1 MQKFT
6 KNRKVTRCKMK
17 QLKLSTIEKIN
28 LLKYGYLE
36 IERDIFTIIIT
47 VDDYGEYEI
56 NVLNPYDVKKLAEEM
71 TSLAIH
77 LGKGDR

>member
-1 MQKFT
+1 
-6 KNRKVTRCKMK
+6 MK
-17 QLKLSTIEKIN
+17 QLKLNTIEKSF

-36 IERDIFTIIIT
+36 IERGIFTIIIT

-56 NVLNPYDVKKLAEEM
+56 SVLNPYDTEKLAEEM

-77 LGKGDR
+77 LGKR

>member
-1 MQKFT
+1 
-6 KNRKVTRCKMK
+6 MK
-17 QLKLSTIEKIN
+17 QLKLSTSEKIN

-47 VDDYGEYEI
+47 IDDYGEYEI
-56 NVLNPYDVKKLAEEM
+56 NVLNPYDIEKLKDEL

-77 LGKGDR
+77 LNGKELVRKGE

>member
-1 MQKFT
+1 
-6 KNRKVTRCKMK
+6 MK
-17 QLKLSTIEKIN
+17 QLKLSTSEKIN

-47 VDDYGEYEI
+47 VNDYGEYEI

-71 TSLAIH
+71 TSLTIH
-77 LGKGDR
+77 LGKGDNWWRKNV

>member
-1 MQKFT
+1 
-6 KNRKVTRCKMK
+6 MK
-17 QLKLSTIEKIN
+17 QLKLSTSEKIE

-36 IERDIFTIIIT
+36 IESIEGEIFTIIIT

-56 NVLNPYDVKKLAEEM
+56 NVLNPYDNKKLKEEM
-71 TSLAIH
+71 SSLAIH

>member
-1 MQKFT
+1 
-6 KNRKVTRCKMK
+6 MK
-17 QLKLSTIEKIN
+17 HLKLSTSEKIN

-36 IERDIFTIIIT
+36 IESIEGEIFNIIIT
-47 VDDYGEYEI
+47 VDDYGDYEI
-56 NVLNPYDVKKLAEEM
+56 NVLNPYDTKKLAEEM

>member
-1 MQKFT
+1 
-6 KNRKVTRCKMK
+6 MK
-17 QLKLSTIEKIN
+17 QLKLTTSEKIN

-47 VDDYGEYEI
+47 VNDYGEYEI